1 MSNTEK
7 VFKTL
12 VVVYSQEY
20 FEQKRCTFGELP
32 EVFHDVRNVRIGDYF
47 IDIIYGKTDDTL
59 QKAVIQKQHVLS
71 YHYYLSSKHLDATS
85 KGKEEE

>member
-47 IDIIYGKTDDTL
+47 IDIVYGKTDDDL

-71 YHYYLSSKHLDATS
+71 YHYYLSNKHLNAA
-85 KGKEEE
+85 GKEEE

>member
-1 MSNTEK
+1 MSKEIA
-7 VFKTL
+7 FKTL

-32 EVFHDVRNVRIGDYF
+32 EVFHDVRNVRVGDYF
-47 IDIIYGKTDDTL
+47 IDIIYGKTDDDL

-71 YHYYLSSKHLDATS
+71 YHYYLSSKHLNVEP
-85 KGKEEE
+85 KGKEDE

>member
-1 MSNTEK
+1 MGNKET

-71 YHYYLSSKHLDATS
+71 YHYYLSNKHFDAAL
-85 KGKEEE
+85 KGKEEK

>member
-1 MSNTEK
+1 M
-7 VFKTL
+7 
-12 VVVYSQEY
+12 
-20 FEQKRCTFGELP
+20 
-32 EVFHDVRNVRIGDYF
+32 
-47 IDIIYGKTDDTL
+47 